1 MNILRKISL
10 ADLVTLTNGLLG
22 FLAILYLFDGG
33 ERAYSIATTLI
44 FLAIFTDGVDGYVA
58 RRTQSKHHLGAYFD
72 SMSDTVS
79 FCFAPAILIYAN
91 FYDVG
96 RGTAFEDLKNFV
108 TMLVSSAAFLLGVIR
123 LAQFS
128 YLKEDELAH
137 FEGICTPAMTYF
149 IIIFV
154 MLFHEARQYRGYDV
168 DYIVLVVII
177 ILSTLMLS
185 GFHYP
190 KIRGRIVPVALLA
203 LILAIVSSLMQC
215 FWDSDLK
222 YIPTGLS
229 FLLIVLYFLSP
240 VFDWAKKQRNHTKT
254 SSQQE

>member
-1 MNILRKISL
+1 MNILKKISS

-33 ERAYSIATTLI
+33 KRAYSIATTLI
-44 FLAIFTDGVDGYVA
+44 FLAIFSDGLDGYVA
-58 RRTQSKHHLGAYFD
+58 RRTKSKHHLGAYFD

-91 FYDVG
+91 FYDIG

-108 TMLVSSAAFLLGVIR
+108 TMLATSTIFLLGVIR

-128 YLKEDELAH
+128 YLKEDELPH

-149 IIIFV
+149 IIVFV
-154 MLFHEARQYRGYDV
+154 MLFHDAPRYHGYNV
-168 DYIVLVVII
+168 DYVVLVVII
-177 ILSTLMLS
+177 VLSTLMLS

-190 KIRGRIVPVALLA
+190 KVRGRIVPVALLA
-203 LILAIVSSLMQC
+203 LVLAMVSSLMQY
-215 FWDSDLK
+215 FWKSDLR
-222 YIPTGLS
+222 YVPMGLS
-229 FLLIVLYFLSP
+229 FVLIILYFLYP
-240 VFDWAKKQRNHTKT
+240 VFDLMKKKRDSSKT
-254 SSQQE
+254 SS